1 MLFNTIE
8 FAVFLPLVCLVFFL
22 LAPKHRVMFLLLAS
36 YYFYM
41 YWRWQYLLL
50 LLTQTEL
57 NFLAALAI
65 ARAQTRVRKKCL
77 LAFALLATLL
87 ILFFFKYFNF
97 AAGTAGSLASM
108 LGLRLSIPKLDF
120 LLPVGISFHT
130 FQTVGYTIDVY
141 RRKIPPE
148 TSFTKFALFVS
159 FFPLLVAGPI
169 ERASNL
175 LPQFDAPTRIR
186 YENLAVGLRLIL
198 WGLIKKMVIAD
209 RLSTAVA
216 NVYSDPHSF
225 PGPLLM
231 LATFFFAIQIYCD
244 FSGYSDIAIGAARLL
259 GFKLMTNFKMPYF
272 STSLSDFWRRW
283 HISLS
288 TWFRDYL
295 YFPLG
300 GNRVRLGH
308 WMFNILVVFCL
319 SGLWH
324 GASWTFVVWG
334 AIHGTWLISERL
346 LGGPATR
353 LLGLVHLTPQSE
365 PVRVARWC
373 LVFGIVMCSWV
384 FFRASS
390 VGEAVT
396 ILSGFLDWRMPTLP
410 QTLNMGLPAFE
421 LGLCFLCIVVLA
433 CIDAALLWQP
443 AVARRVWSRRP
454 VRWAAYVGGF
464 YSLVFFAVLGHI
476 EFIYFQF

>member
-1 MLFNTIE
+1 MLFNTVE
-8 FAVFLPLVCLVFFL
+8 FAIFLPLVCLVFFL

-50 LLTQTEL
+50 LLAQTEL

-65 ARAQTRVRKKCL
+65 ARDQTQVRKKCF
-77 LAFALLATLL
+77 LAFALLATLG

-97 AAGTAGSLASM
+97 AAGTAGSVASL
-108 LGLRLSIPKLDF
+108 LGLRLSIPKMDF

-130 FQTVGYTIDVY
+130 FQTLGYTIDVY
-141 RRKIPPE
+141 RGKILPE
-148 TSFTKFALFVS
+148 KSFAKFALFVS

-175 LPQFDAPTRIR
+175 LPQFDAPTQVN
-186 YENLAVGLRLIL
+186 YENWAVGLRLIL

-209 RLSTAVA
+209 RLSTAVT
-216 NVYSDPHSF
+216 NVYADPHGF

-231 LATFFFAIQIYCD
+231 LATFLFAIQIYCD

-272 STSLSDFWRRW
+272 STSLSDFWGRW

-300 GNRVRLGH
+300 GGRVRLGH
-308 WMFNILVVFCL
+308 WIFNILVVFCV

-334 AIHGTWLISERL
+334 AIHGTWLIFERILTRPAARFLDL
-346 LGGPATR
+346 L
-353 LLGLVHLTPQSE
+353 HLTPQS
-365 PVRVARWC
+365 PPIRLLRWF
-373 LVFGIVMCSWV
+373 LVFAIVMCSWV

-390 VGEAVT
+390 LGQAVT
-396 ILSGFLDWRMPTLP
+396 ILSGFLNWRIPTLP

-421 LGLCFLCIVVLA
+421 LCLCFLCIGVLA
-433 CIDAALLWQP
+433 FVDAALLWQP
-443 AVARRVWSRRP
+443 AIAQRVWARKP

-464 YSLVFFAVLGHI
+464 YSLVFFAVVGHI

>member
-1 MLFNTIE
+1 MLFNTVE

-22 LAPKHRVMFLLLAS
+22 LAPRRRLMFLLFAS

-41 YWRWQYLLL
+41 FWRWEYLLL
-50 LLTQTEL
+50 ILTQTEL
-57 NFLAALAI
+57 NFLGALGI
-65 ARAQTRVRKKCL
+65 TRAQTQVRKRCFFVFTL
-77 LAFALLATLL
+77 GTTLL

-97 AAGTAGSLASM
+97 AADTANSLIG
-108 LGLRLSIPKLDF
+108 LFGLRLGLPKLDF

-130 FQTVGYTIDVY
+130 FQTLGYTIDVY
-141 RRKIPPE
+141 RGKIAPE
-148 TSFTKFALFVS
+148 KSFTKFALFVS

-175 LPQFDAPTRIR
+175 MPQFDAPTRVR
-186 YENLAVGLRLIL
+186 YENWAVGLRLIL

-216 NVYSDPHSF
+216 NVYADPQNF

-259 GFKLMTNFKMPYF
+259 DFKLMTNFKMPYF
-272 STSLSDFWRRW
+272 SISLSEFWQRW

-300 GNRVRLGH
+300 GNRVRFGRWIL
-308 WMFNILVVFCL
+308 NILIVFCV

-334 AIHGTWLISERL
+334 AIHGTWLIVERV
-346 LGGPATR
+346 LGGPTAR
-353 LLGLVHLTPQSE
+353 VLGLVHLTPQSV
-365 PVRVARWC
+365 PVRVMRWFM
-373 LVFGIVMCSWV
+373 VFAIVLCSWV

-390 VGEAVT
+390 LKQAVT
-396 ILSGFLDWRMPTLP
+396 ILAGFFDWHVPTLP

-421 LGLCFLCIVVLA
+421 LSLSFLCIAILVCV
-433 CIDAALLWQP
+433 DAALFWQP
-443 AVARRVWSRRP
+443 VVAQKAWATRA
-454 VRWAAYVGGF
+454 VRWTAYVGGF

>member
-1 MLFNTIE
+1 M
-8 FAVFLPLVCLVFFL
+8 
-22 LAPKHRVMFLLLAS
+22 MFLLLAS

-50 LLTQTEL
+50 ILAQTEL
-57 NFLAALAI
+57 NFLAALGMG
-65 ARAQTRVRKKCL
+65 RAQTQAQKKCC
-77 LAFALLATLL
+77 LAFALVTTLL

-97 AAGTAGSLASM
+97 AASTGGSVATLFGFK
-108 LGLRLSIPKLDF
+108 LNLPKVDF

-130 FQTVGYTIDVY
+130 FQTLGYTIDVY
-141 RRKIPPE
+141 RGRIAPE
-148 TSFTKFALFVS
+148 KSFTKFALFVS
-159 FFPLLVAGPI
+159 FFPLLIAGPI

-175 LPQFDAPTRIR
+175 LPQFDAPTRVR
-186 YENLAVGLRLIL
+186 YENWAVGLRLIL
-198 WGLIKKMVIAD
+198 WGLFKKMVIAD
-209 RLSTAVA
+209 RLSSAVA
-216 NVYSDPHSF
+216 NVYADPHAF

-272 STSLSDFWRRW
+272 STSLSEFWQRW

-300 GNRVRLGH
+300 GNRVKLSR
-308 WMFNILVVFCL
+308 WIFNILIVFCV

-324 GASWTFVVWG
+324 GASWTFVIWG
-334 AIHGTWLISERL
+334 AIHGTWLIFERIL
-346 LGGPATR
+346 STPATR
-353 LLGLVHLTPQSE
+353 VLGLVHLTSQSL
-365 PVRVARWC
+365 PIRVLRWF
-373 LVFGIVMCSWV
+373 LVFAIVLCSWV

-390 VGEAVT
+390 LKRAVD
-396 ILSGFLDWRMPTLP
+396 ILDGFLDWRIPTLP
-410 QTLNMGLPAFE
+410 QTLNMGLPVFE
-421 LGLCFLCIVVLA
+421 LGLSFLCIAVLVFV
-433 CIDAALLWQP
+433 DAALFWQP
-443 AVARRVWSRRP
+443 VVAQRVWARRT
-454 VRWAAYVGGF
+454 VRWTAYVGGF
-464 YSLVFFAVLGHI
+464 YSLVFFAVLGHV

>member
-1 MLFNTIE
+1 MLFNTVE
-8 FAVFLPLVCLVFFL
+8 FAVFLPLVCLLYFAL
-22 LAPKHRVMFLLLAS
+22 PRRKRVGFLLLAS

-41 YWRWQYLLL
+41 CWRWQYLLL
-50 LLTQTEL
+50 ILAQTEM
-57 NFLAALAI
+57 NFLAALGI
-65 ARAQTRVRKKCL
+65 ARAQSEVRKKGFL
-77 LAFALLATLL
+77 VFALVATLL

-97 AAGTAGSLASM
+97 AVGTAGSLATL
-108 LGLRLSIPKLDF
+108 LGFNLSLPKLDF

-130 FQTVGYTIDVY
+130 FQTLGYTIDVY
-141 RRKIPPE
+141 RGKILPE
-148 TSFTKFALFVS
+148 KSFTKFALFVS

-175 LPQFDAPTRIR
+175 LPQFDAATRVR
-186 YENLAVGLRLIL
+186 YENWAIGLRLIL

-216 NVYSDPHSF
+216 NVYADPRAF
-225 PGPLLM
+225 PGPLLI

-244 FSGYSDIAIGAARLL
+244 FSGYSDIAIGAALLL
-259 GFKLMTNFKMPYF
+259 GIKLMANFKMPYF
-272 STSLSDFWRRW
+272 STSLSEFWQRW

-295 YFPLG
+295 YIPLG
-300 GNRVRLGH
+300 GNRVRLSR
-308 WMFNILVVFCL
+308 WVFNILVVFCV

-334 AIHGTWLISERL
+334 AIHGTWLILERF

-353 LLGLVHLTPQSE
+353 ILRLMHLTPQSV
-365 PVRVARWC
+365 PIRVARWFV
-373 LVFGIVMCSWV
+373 VFTIVLCSWV

-390 VGEAVT
+390 LERAMT
-396 ILSGFLDWRMPTLP
+396 ILTGFLDWRVPTLP

-421 LGLCFLCIVVLA
+421 LGFSFLCIVVLV
-433 CIDAALLWQP
+433 CVDAALLWRPVVVQ
-443 AVARRVWSRRP
+443 RVWATRA
-454 VRWAAYVGGF
+454 VRWTAYAGGF
-464 YSLVFFAVLGHI
+464 YALVFFAVLGRI

>member
-8 FAVFLPLVCLVFFL
+8 FAVFLPLVCLLYFVL
-22 LAPKHRVMFLLLAS
+22 PSRKRLGFLLLAS

-41 YWRWQYLLL
+41 CWRWEYLLL
-50 LLTQTEL
+50 ILAQTEL
-57 NFLAALAI
+57 NFLCALGMGGSLTQ
-65 ARAQTRVRKKCL
+65 ARKRGYL
-77 LAFALLATLL
+77 IFALVSTLL

-97 AAGTAGSLASM
+97 VAGTANSVVGLF
-108 LGLRLSIPKLDF
+108 GLRMNLPTLDF

-130 FQTVGYTIDVY
+130 FQTLGYTIDVY
-141 RRKIPPE
+141 RGKIPPE
-148 TSFTKFALFVS
+148 KSFTKFALFVS

-175 LPQFDAPTRIR
+175 LPQFDASRRLR
-186 YENLAVGLRLIL
+186 YENWVIGLQLIL

-216 NVYSDPHSF
+216 NVYADPHAF
-225 PGPLLM
+225 PGPLLI

-244 FSGYSDIAIGAARLL
+244 FSGYSDIAIGSARLL

-272 STSLSDFWRRW
+272 STSLSEFWQRW

-300 GNRVRLGH
+300 GNRVKLGR
-308 WMFNILVVFCL
+308 WIFNILVVFCV

-324 GASWTFVVWG
+324 GASWTFVAWG
-334 AIHGTWLISERL
+334 AIHGTSLIFERIL
-346 LGGPATR
+346 AAPATR
-353 LLGLVHLTPQSE
+353 LLALAHLTPQSA
-365 PVRVARWC
+365 PIRVARWF
-373 LVFGIVMCSWV
+373 LVFAIVLCSWV

-390 VGEAVT
+390 FAQAVT
-396 ILSGFLDWRMPTLP
+396 ILTGFLDWRVPTLP

-421 LGLCFLCIVVLA
+421 LGFSFLCIAVLA
-433 CIDAALLWQP
+433 CVDAALFWQP
-443 AVARRVWSRRP
+443 VFAQRVWATRA
-454 VRWAAYVGGF
+454 VRWTAYVGGF
-464 YSLVFFAVLGHI
+464 YSLVFFAVLGRI

>member
-8 FAVFLPLVCLVFFL
+8 FALFLPLVCLLYFVL
-22 LAPKHRVMFLLLAS
+22 PSGKRVGFLLLAS

-41 YWRWQYLLL
+41 CWRWEYLLL
-50 LLTQTEL
+50 ILAQTEL
-57 NFLAALAI
+57 NFLAAQGI
-65 ARAQTRVRKKCL
+65 ARAQTEARKKCFL
-77 LAFALLATLL
+77 VFALVATLL

-97 AAGTAGSLASM
+97 ATGTADWLATL
-108 LGLRLSIPKLDF
+108 LGFRLSLPKLDF

-130 FQTVGYTIDVY
+130 FQTLGYTIDVY
-141 RRKIPPE
+141 RGKIAPE
-148 TSFTKFALFVS
+148 KSFTKFALFVS
-159 FFPLLVAGPI
+159 FFPLLIAGPI

-175 LPQFDAPTRIR
+175 LPQFDAPTRVR
-186 YENLAVGLRLIL
+186 YENWAIGLRLIL
-198 WGLIKKMVIAD
+198 WGLFKKMVIAD
-209 RLSTAVA
+209 RLGTVVA
-216 NVYSDPHSF
+216 NVYADPRAF
-225 PGPLLM
+225 PGPLLI
-231 LATFFFAIQIYCD
+231 LATFFFAVQIYCD

-259 GFKLMTNFKMPYF
+259 GFKLMANFKMPYF
-272 STSLSDFWRRW
+272 STSLSEFWQRW

-300 GNRVRLGH
+300 GNRVKLSR
-308 WMFNILVVFCL
+308 WIFNILVVFCV

-334 AIHGTWLISERL
+334 AIHGTWLIFERL

-353 LLGLVHLTPQSE
+353 LLGLVHFTPQSM
-365 PVRVARWC
+365 PIRVVRWF
-373 LVFGIVMCSWV
+373 LVFAIVMCSWV

-390 VGEAVT
+390 LERAVA
-396 ILSGFLDWRMPTLP
+396 ILDGFLDWRVPTLP
-410 QTLNMGLPAFE
+410 QTLNMGLPVFE
-421 LGLCFLCIVVLA
+421 LGLCFLCIAVLA
-433 CIDAALLWQP
+433 CVDAALFWQP
-443 AVARRVWSRRP
+443 VVAQRVWERRP

-464 YSLVFFAVLGHI
+464 YSLVFFAVLGHV